1 MIDVDIRATVR
12 DGERRFDLDIRFA
25 SEVRVTVL
33 YGPSGSGKTLTL
45 QALAGLLTPS
55 GGHIRFNGQSVF
67 ESATGIDLKASA
79 RRVGYVFQN
88 YALFPHLSVR
98 DNVGFGLTRW
108 GRRLGPAAAQ
118 RVDEVMRALEIDTL
132 AASRPG
138 TLSGGQQQRVALAR
152 ALASRP
158 QVLLLDEPFAA
169 LNPML
174 RTRMRDELKQIQQ
187 RFKVPMVMISHD
199 LDDVAA
205 LADTMVVIEAGRV
218 VREVDVRDRVV
229 RERLASD
236 ASPLDPE
243 AIERRQWLARSAD
256 HG

>member
-1 MIDVDIRATVR
+1 MIDIDIRATVK

-25 SEVRVTVL
+25 AEVPVTVL

-55 GGHIRFNGQSVF
+55 SGHIRFNGQTVF
-67 ESATGIDLKASA
+67 ESATGVNQKASA

-98 DNVGFGLTRW
+98 DNVAFGLSRW
-108 GRRLGPAAAQ
+108 GRRLGPDEAQ
-118 RVDEVMRALEIDTL
+118 RVNEVMSTLEIDTL
-132 AASRPG
+132 AASRPAA
-138 TLSGGQQQRVALAR
+138 LSGGQQQRVALAR
-152 ALASRP
+152 ALAVRP
-158 QVLLLDEPFAA
+158 RVLLLDEPFAA

-174 RTRMRDELKQIQQ
+174 RVRLRDELKQIQQ
-187 RFKVPMVMISHD
+187 RFGIPMVMISHD

-205 LADTMVVIEAGRV
+205 LADTMIVIEAGRV

-236 ASPLDPE
+236 AGPRDPE
-243 AIERRQWLARSAD
+243 GIERRQWLRRTAG